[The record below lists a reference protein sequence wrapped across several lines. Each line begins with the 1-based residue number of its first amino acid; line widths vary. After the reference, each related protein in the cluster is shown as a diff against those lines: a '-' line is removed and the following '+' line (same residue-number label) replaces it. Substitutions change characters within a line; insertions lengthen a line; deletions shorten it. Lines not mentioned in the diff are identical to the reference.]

1 MFTREDGTQL
11 EVVAIRWWLPTK
23 TNATEIFS
31 KHGGFPVDKHG
42 NVDSTNNRIIN
53 GNMICDGG
61 KWFVMFADGYRLAK
75 LPVCVNLFDDA
86 GNPATFTGEQYKID
100 IHPGLGAAM
109 KFDHVCDMT
118 INVKEE
124 QRPANFAHTSYIKY
138 NARMSTATIGAAR
151 FRGGKYGAANN
162 NEIDSTKPTLTIVHN
177 DSTAPDYHRVIP
189 DTSTYVRT
197 VSLNPRYLGDLAKM
211 CNDATSI
218 TLHFASENS
227 TEQPVYITVS
237 DGGSTA
243 PVFVVMPMQVR

>member
-1 MFTREDGTQL
+1 MFTRDDGTQL
-11 EVVAIRWWLPTK
+11 EVVVIRWWLPTK
-23 TNATEIFS
+23 TNANEIFS
-31 KHGGFPVDKHG
+31 KHGGFPVDKNG
-42 NVDSTNNRIIN
+42 SINITNRIIN
-53 GNMICDGG
+53 GNMVYDVG

-109 KFDHVCDMT
+109 KFDSVCDMT

-124 QRPANFAHTSYIKY
+124 QRTAVPTSYIKY
-138 NARMSTATIGAAR
+138 NARMSTATIGAGR
-151 FRGGKYGAANN
+151 FKGGKYGAANN

-197 VSLNPRYLGDLAKM
+197 VSLNPKYLGDLAKM

-227 TEQPVYITVS
+227 TENPVYVTVS
-237 DGGSTA
+237 DGGDTA
-243 PVFVVMPMQVR
+243 PVFVVMPMMVK

>member
-11 EVVAIRWWLPTK
+11 EVVVIRWWLPTK

-42 NVDSTNNRIIN
+42 NINSTNQRIIN
-53 GNMICDGG
+53 GNMICNGG

-109 KFDHVCDMT
+109 KFDSVCDMT

-124 QRPANFAHTSYIKY
+124 PEGRFHTSSYTPY
-138 NARMSTATIGAAR
+138 NARMSNATIGAAR
-151 FRGGKYGAANN
+151 FKGGKYISN

-177 DSTAPDYHRVIP
+177 DSTAPDYRRVIP

-227 TEQPVYITVS
+227 TERPVYITVS
-237 DGGSTA
+237 DGGDTA
-243 PVFVVMPMQVR
+243 PVFVIMPMMVR

>member
-1 MFTREDGTQL
+1 MFTRNDGTQL
-11 EVVAIRWWLPTK
+11 EVVVIRWWFPTK

-42 NVDSTNNRIIN
+42 NIDSTNQRVIN
-53 GNMICDGG
+53 GNMICEVG

-75 LPVCVNLFDDA
+75 LPVCVNLFDDD
-86 GNPATFTGEQYKID
+86 GNPATFTGEYYKID

-109 KFDHVCDMT
+109 KFDGVCDMT
-118 INVKEE
+118 VN
-124 QRPANFAHTSYIKY
+124 AN
-138 NARMSTATIGAAR
+138 NARMTVATIGAAR
-151 FRGGKYGAANN
+151 FKGGKYGAANN
-162 NEIDSTKPTLTIVHN
+162 NEIDNTKPTPTIVHN

-189 DTSTYVRT
+189 DTSTYVKT

-227 TEQPVYITVS
+227 TEKPVYVTVS
-237 DGGSTA
+237 DGGDTA
-243 PVFVVMPMQVR
+243 PVFVVMPVMVR

>member
-11 EVVAIRWWLPTK
+11 DVVVIRWWLPTK
-23 TNATEIFS
+23 TNAMEIFS

-42 NVDSTNNRIIN
+42 NIASTNQRIIN

-75 LPVCVNLFDDA
+75 LPVCVNFFDDA

-109 KFDHVCDMT
+109 KFDSVCDMT
-118 INVKEE
+118 VNTT
-124 QRPANFAHTSYIKY
+124 NS
-138 NARMSTATIGAAR
+138 RMTTATIGAAR
-151 FRGGKYGAANN
+151 FKGGKYGAANN
-162 NEIDSTKPTLTIVHN
+162 NEIDNTKPTLTIVHN

-189 DTSTYVRT
+189 DTSTYIKT
-197 VSLNPRYLGDLAKM
+197 VSLDPRFLGDIAKM
-211 CNDATSI
+211 CSNATSI

-227 TEQPVYITVS
+227 TEKPVYITVS

-243 PVFVVMPMQVR
+243 PVYVQMPMMVR